1 MKYLGVARVVGGDWV
16 WGGLGQVG
24 VGGGV
29 SGGGRSRGVR
39 GWLWFLCGV
48 AQCGGG
54 LVSGFRGIF
63 AIIGGILST
72 FQLFPNFLGPLISSR
87 SVTRE
92 TTRVYHAYK

>member
-1 MKYLGVARVVGGDWV
+1 MPWGCQGCR
-16 WGGLGQVG
+16 GGLGLGGSGVG
-24 VGGGV
+24 WGGGGV

-63 AIIGGILST
+63 AIIGGILGT
-72 FQLFPNFLGPLISSR
+72 FQLFPNFLGSLVSSH